1 MQPGREI
8 VHLDREVAHTIH
20 EITLLWVRIFG
31 PNQLLFALL
40 WEDALEEDLRY
51 PIACNKH
58 RGISGSFLLPVNNL
72 SAYLSL

>member
-1 MQPGREI
+1 MQPGWEI
-8 VHLDREVAHTIH
+8 IHLDREVAHTVH

-40 WEDALEEDLRY
+40 REDALEVDLRY

-58 RGISGSFLLPVNNL
+58 RGISGPLLLTVYNL
-72 SAYLSL
+72 STYLSL